1 MANTVNDVMNVIASP
16 DYGIKN
22 IAGTNQE
29 ILAILQGT
37 NNSKNNIYNIVNDI
51 KILLQELVEV
61 PTKKKS
67 IEIKGNSSKINKRHI
82 KDILD
87 ETKSIRKAIDNL
99 SKSFKNKGMKP
110 MPAVAKLGDKASEMV
125 AKEMIKSMK
134 KQNRGS
140 GLTSIIEAFTKLKD
154 ISLKDIIIGKQ
165 KIKIL
170 SKIFKKAEENL
181 NIKKKTL
188 DNIIKL
194 INASPEM
201 VKALFK
207 IGLEVNLIIKND
219 TVKKLSDIL
228 FGAKNS
234 ILSISKKLKKNKKE
248 INEGVKIAKK
258 TTTLIGNLLVTS
270 IFLTIAV
277 VTAGPAILGAKLLA
291 KMVDKTIPIAKKL
304 SKSNKDINKA
314 IGSAIIFTAFTGLM
328 AVSSVFLATMALTGG
343 PAILGSILMVG
354 IVTIC
359 SFTFK
364 ILAKAKKNV
373 LIGSLVMLVM
383 STSLVLFG
391 IGLGKITSATKDV
404 NFKQIGVIATLTVL
418 LGGVIAIL
426 GIPAVAPFILI
437 GSVSMAVMGIALIPF
452 AKSLSIIS
460 KSTKKIKM
468 KDVITLTGSIIS
480 LGLGVAAIG
489 PLSMPIIIGSIAI
502 LLMTTAIKKF
512 TKTVDIITKSAKQL
526 NIKDVINITKSI
538 ITLGLGVAAAGPLIA
553 PITLGSIAIR
563 TMVRV
568 LHKFTKTLK
577 TLSDM
582 GGIPTDIL
590 KQTLETLGFI
600 GKFFMENM
608 LNKKVVKNAKRFKKI
623 IRPFGNTVKHL
634 SKLKELGEIPMDLVI
649 KTLNIIATI
658 TNYYIK
664 NPIEKKVIK
673 QAKRYKRILRPFG
686 NTVKHLSKL
695 KELGE
700 IPMDLVIKTLNIMTT
715 IANYYIKNPIEKKVI
730 KQAKRYKRILR
741 PFGNAIKHLSKLK
754 DFNSDS
760 VMSSLKAMESIATFF
775 KDNSFDKKQRKKALK
790 TIIVLKNMTSA
801 MTELSN
807 INSSNLSSAGE
818 VISNTLTGIDKV
830 DIGKVQAVTNMF
842 NAFSSI
848 NKSESIM
855 NKFTESVKEFTEA
868 CKNLMNAMGDNTDA
882 INNMDGKGTSES
894 NIISSD
900 ENTTKTSGGVRIAN
914 VDELAKTIAEKINGA
929 LYVDIPDTQ
938 VQLLINGSGG
948 NEWTITR
955 Y

>member
-1 MANTVNDVMNVIASP
+1 MANAVNDVMNVIASP

-29 ILAILQGT
+29 ILAILEGT
-37 NNSKNNIYNIVNDI
+37 HNSKNNIYNIVNDI
-51 KILLQELVEV
+51 KFLLQELVEV

-67 IEIKGNSSKINKRHI
+67 IEIKGNSTKINKRHI

-110 MPAVAKLGDKASEMV
+110 MPAIAKLGDKASEMV

-140 GLTSIIEAFTKLKD
+140 GLTSIIETFAKLKD
-154 ISLKDIIIGKQ
+154 ISLKDIIVGKQ

-181 NIKKKTL
+181 KINKKSL

-228 FGAKNS
+228 FGNKNS

-258 TTTLIGNLLVTS
+258 TTALIGNLLVSS

-277 VTAGPAILGAKLLA
+277 ITAGPAILGAKLLA

-304 SKSNKDINKA
+304 SKNNKDITKA
-314 IGSAIIFTAFTGLM
+314 VGSAIIFTAFTGLM

-343 PAILGSILMVG
+343 PAILGSIFMVG
-354 IVTIC
+354 IVKIC
-359 SFTFK
+359 SYTFK
-364 ILAKAKKNV
+364 MLAKAKKNV

-391 IGLGKITSATKDV
+391 IGLGKITSATKGV

-426 GIPAVAPFILI
+426 GIPAVAPFILL

-468 KDVITLTGSIIS
+468 KDVMTLTGSIIS

-502 LLMTTAIKKF
+502 LLMTGAIKKF
-512 TKTVDIITKSAKQL
+512 TKTIDIISKSTKQL

-538 ITLGLGVAAAGPLIA
+538 ITLALGVAAAGPLIA

-590 KQTLETLGFI
+590 NQTLKTLGFI
-600 GKFFMENM
+600 GKFFMKNM
-608 LNKKVVKNAKRFKKI
+608 LNKKAVKNAKRFKNI

-634 SKLKELGEIPMDLVI
+634 SKLKELGEIPMDLVT
-649 KTLNIIATI
+649 KTLSIISTI
-658 TNYYIK
+658 ANYYIE
-664 NPIEKKVIK
+664 NPIDKKVIK
-673 QAKRYKRILRPFG
+673 QAR
-686 NTVKHLSKL
+686 
-695 KELGE
+695 
-700 IPMDLVIKTLNIMTT
+700 
-715 IANYYIKNPIEKKVI
+715 
-730 KQAKRYKRILR
+730 RYKRILR

-754 DFNSDS
+754 DFNSDA
-760 VMSSLKAMESIATFF
+760 VMSSIKAMESITTFL
-775 KDNSFDKKQRKKALK
+775 KVNSFNNRQRKRALK
-790 TIIVLKNMTSA
+790 TILVLKHMTAA

-807 INSSNLSSAGE
+807 INSSNLSSSGE
-818 VISNTLTGIDKV
+818 IISNTLTGIDKV
-830 DIGKVQAVTNMF
+830 DIGKVLAVTNMF

-882 INNMDGKGTSES
+882 IINMDSKGTSES

-900 ENTTKTSGGVRIAN
+900 ENTNTKTYGGVRISN